1 MKGREFISFFSGV
14 TAARPIAT
22 RAQQMHRVG
31 AFLNSREQD
40 SESKAYIGAFL
51 KQLEQLGWKIGNNL

>member
-14 TAARPIAT
+14 TAARPIAA
-22 RAQQMHRVG
+22 RAQQMRRVG

-40 SESKAYIGAFL
+40 FGIKSLHWRIPEAAGATG
-51 KQLEQLGWKIGNNL
+51 LEDRQ